1 MMKRILFVQS
11 KAPHG
16 DLQGQ
21 EGLDAVLMG
30 SAFAECTVLLLDDG
44 IFQVLSGQDTRAL
57 GTKDYAVTYRA
68 LKDYGVNRICCSA
81 SHLETRGLSTRDLLV
96 PVESL
101 SDDEVKALMANHD
114 VILSF

>member
-1 MMKRILFVQS
+1 MKRILFVQS

-16 DLQGQ
+16 GLQGQ

-44 IFQVLSGQDTRAL
+44 IFQVLSGQDTGAL

-68 LKDYGVNRICCSA
+68 LSDYGVDRIYCSRD
-81 SHLETRGLSTRDLLV
+81 HLEARGLSTGDLLV
-96 PVESL
+96 KVDPL
-101 SDDEVKALMANHD
+101 SDDEVKALMAHHD
-114 VILSF
+114 VILNF